1 MRNVVPPLKEG
12 GRQMSDAASSSLG
25 SPSTKRFVHRGLL
38 IAPVFALLAS
48 CTGSAASTDRS
59 TPTRST
65 PTPSSSVLRPGAL
78 DTHPFEFG
86 TEKFRVPPE
95 ATPYPYTTP
104 TPPPGPTPV
113 DGTYLRILTLDDMD
127 GLLPFRCLRCP
138 PYFPNAGVS
147 TLILHRGNY
156 WLNHQLSGF
165 RALGMYTVQRDRIRF
180 FNDPWCPRDHG
191 VYRWNDDSGE
201 LTFEAIS
208 GTCDYEKARANDLSM
223 TPWDRIRPCIYRIE
237 YLWPEPVAC

>member
-1 MRNVVPPLKEG
+1 
-12 GRQMSDAASSSLG
+12 MSESQSSVDG
-25 SPSTKRFVHRGLL
+25 PSTKGPVRAVLL
-38 IAPVFALLAS
+38 IAGVLALLTS
-48 CTGSAASTDRS
+48 CTGSTPSTDRTAP
-59 TPTRST
+59 TPTST
-65 PTPSSSVLRPGAL
+65 PTPTPTSDLLRPGAL

-95 ATPYPYTTP
+95 AQPYPYTTP

-147 TLILHRGNY
+147 TLILHRGDY

-165 RALGMYTVQRDRIRF
+165 RALGMYTVHADRIRF

-191 VYRWNDDSGE
+191 VYRWNEEGGE

-208 GTCDYEKARANDLSM
+208 GTCDFEKARANDLSM
-223 TPWDRIRPCIYRIE
+223 TPWDRIRPCIFRIE
-237 YLWPEPVAC
+237 HLWPGPVAC